1 MNAPKI
7 IVFKV
12 VGSNNGE
19 KNEVKNI
26 SYSED
31 NFLGTKVINEPLIFF
46 KLSFPHEN
54 MLLGVINYF
63 Q

>member
-46 KLSFPHEN
+46 QVIFPS
-54 MLLGVINYF
+54 
-63 Q
+63 